1 MTRKATSQRLL
12 KKRTN
17 EIFKKE
23 KTEKTSSEID
33 EYVKVLNPAGK
44 TVKVIKNNEKY
55 I

>member
-17 EIFKKE
+17 EIFKKK
-23 KTEKTSSEID
+23 KTEKTSSEVD
-33 EYVKVLNPAGK
+33 EYVKVLNPTGK
-44 TVKVIKNNEKY
+44 IIKVIKDNEKY